1 MVNCIQRP
9 ITINGTSRLH
19 GCHHAAHD
27 NTGDPQSDSMNR
39 ALTFLFPKFAACHL
53 AEAGG
58 WEQAVT
64 RAAVCSSIQN
74 PSSST
79 TQFILIL
86 SQVLTLLSARFL
98 IFLNKVM

>member
-1 MVNCIQRP
+1 MANCLQCP

-27 NTGDPQSDSMNR
+27 NAEDSQSDSMNR

-58 WEQAVT
+58 QEQAVT
-64 RAAVCSSIQN
+64 HAAVC
-74 PSSST
+74 PP
-79 TQFILIL
+79 
-86 SQVLTLLSARFL
+86 V
-98 IFLNKVM
+98 